1 MIDKGVVY
9 GSESQAKP
17 LIIGADTVYVHTN
30 ITQVTADTEGN
41 IAEGLYRYNEIQYT
55 KDEFIMQ
62 QAADITEAQKGMCE
76 LYEML
81 LK

>member
-1 MIDKGVVY
+1 MKNLGTVQSTVRPDPLVIDDFSIWKNSNIKEISVS
-9 GSESQAKP
+9 GSMTGDE
-17 LIIGADTVYVHTN
+17 HTEYQYEC
-30 ITQVTADTEGN
+30 TQ
-41 IAEGLYRYNEIQYT
+41 YS

-81 LK
+81 LN

>member
-1 MIDKGVVY
+1 MKDHGTIQSIVRP
-9 GSESQAKP
+9 EP
-17 LIIGADTVYVHTN
+17 LIIDEFSVWKNSNIKEISVSDSITGDEHTEF
-30 ITQVTADTEGN
+30 QYEC
-41 IAEGLYRYNEIQYT
+41 IQYT

-81 LK
+81 LN